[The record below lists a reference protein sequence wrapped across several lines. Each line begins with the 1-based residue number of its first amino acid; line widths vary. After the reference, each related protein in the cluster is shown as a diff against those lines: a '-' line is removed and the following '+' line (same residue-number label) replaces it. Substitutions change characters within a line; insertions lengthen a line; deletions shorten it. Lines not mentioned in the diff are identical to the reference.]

1 MIPFAI
7 HTGVVVP
14 IDRTNVDTDLI
25 IPKQFLKS
33 VKRTG
38 FGVNLFDQLRYL
50 DEGQPG
56 METALRPIN
65 PDFVLNREKYRGAS
79 ILLTREN
86 FGCGSSREHAPW
98 ALLDYG
104 FRILLAPSFADIF
117 YNNCFKNGILP
128 IVLAE
133 DDIDALFVQAKSGRQ
148 LQLTVDLQKQ
158 QISLPGGERLAF
170 EIDMFRKECLLQG
183 LDDIGLTLDKADLI
197 RGYEERSRLKFPW
210 LFADLA

>member
-14 IDRTNVDTDLI
+14 MDRTNVDTDLI